1 MDGWAHTLAFCSWPL
16 CRESGFAMRRA
27 YLDRSLA
34 MCLLKPSSLPRC
46 VFAMRLRLPNVSSQ
60 FVFAYPLCLRN
71 ASAPPNARTR
81 ACSSVLERTRAYSS
95 VLEST
100 RAYSS
105 VLERTRAYSSVLVRT
120 RAYSSVLERT
130 RAYSS
135 VLVLVRTRA
144 YSSVLER
151 TRAYS
156 SILVRTRA
164 YARVLEVQSP
174 IAAAMQVDFA
184 FNQIPP
190 ALEDVLHEHA
200 RLLKGVELVGRSLY
214 GRGSPAVAWPA
225 GSRTVIFDQGPLC
238 FVEAS
243 ARSVG

>member
-1 MDGWAHTLAFCSWPL
+1 MFRSCWPNNQWTAG
-16 CRESGFAMRRA
+16 RGFAMRRA

-34 MCLLKPSSLPRC
+34 MCPLKPSSLPQC

-60 FVFAYPLCLRN
+60 FVFAYPMCLRN

-95 VLEST
+95 VL
-100 RAYSS
+100 
-105 VLERTRAYSSVLVRT
+105 VRTRAYSSVLVRT

-135 VLVLVRTRA
+135 VLERTRA
-144 YSSVLER
+144 YSCVLER

-156 SILVRTRA
+156 SVLVRTRA

-174 IAAAMQVDFA
+174 IAAAMKFCKA
-184 FNQIPP
+184 
-190 ALEDVLHEHA
+190 
-200 RLLKGVELVGRSLY
+200 
-214 GRGSPAVAWPA
+214 
-225 GSRTVIFDQGPLC
+225 
-238 FVEAS
+238 
-243 ARSVG
+243 